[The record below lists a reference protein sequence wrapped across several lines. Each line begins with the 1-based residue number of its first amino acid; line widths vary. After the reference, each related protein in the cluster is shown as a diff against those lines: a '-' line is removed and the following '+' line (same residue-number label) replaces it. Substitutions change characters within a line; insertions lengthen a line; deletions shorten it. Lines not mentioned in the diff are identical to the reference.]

1 MRITDLQDDPRR
13 MNNVTVDP
21 DLCMGCMKCIR
32 TCTFDVYEWDP
43 VKKLSTAAYPEG
55 CVSCYQCMFFCP
67 AGAIT
72 VKEAELAFYDQLY
85 DPLGMNDQESEA

>member
-32 TCTFDVYEWDP
+32 TCCYDVYEWDP
-43 VKKLSTAAYPEG
+43 VKKLSTAAYPEE

-67 AGAIT
+67 AGAIK
-72 VKEAELAFYDQLY
+72 VDEAPLAFYDQLY
-85 DPLGMNDQESEA
+85 DPLGMND

>member
-1 MRITDLQDDPRR
+1 
-13 MNNVTVDP
+13 
-21 DLCMGCMKCIR
+21 MKCIR
-32 TCTFDVYEWDP
+32 TCCYDVYEWDP
-43 VKKLSTAAYPEG
+43 EKKLSTAAYPEE

>member
-1 MRITDLQDDPRR
+1 MKISDLQDDPRR
-13 MNNVTVDP
+13 LNSVIVDT
-21 DLCMGCMKCIR
+21 DLCMGCKKCLY
-32 TCTFDVYEWDP
+32 TCTHDVYEWDP
-43 VKKLSTAAYPEG
+43 VQKLSTAVYPEE

-85 DPLGMNDQESEA
+85 DPLGMNDPEVI